1 MSLGIASAVAG
12 ATSQA
17 QIAANS
23 PIETPSEKNAAAKV
37 AALKQ
42 WANVEQT
49 GETVKTERPDA
60 VQATPA
66 SSPAAVVDFYKDRA
80 VDADMPEY
88 PVFGPDKFA
97 KTMAIRNAE
106 PAEPK
111 EPAPKAQA
119 EPEADIE
126 SVAEL
131 AKIAEEVKANNGSG
145 AGDIE
150 PVEKQW
156 AIKAVPE
163 PADASDTGADVV
175 RLIDQNN
182 NASDPAAGGGVET
195 AAEAGEADL
204 TA

>member
-80 VDADMPEY
+80 VDTDMPEY
-88 PVFGPDKFA
+88 PVF
-97 KTMAIRNAE
+97 
-106 PAEPK
+106 
-111 EPAPKAQA
+111 
-119 EPEADIE
+119 
-126 SVAEL
+126 
-131 AKIAEEVKANNGSG
+131 GSG